1 MVFGPYHDLEYI
13 KLATIIYMYI
23 KMASSEPESIIH
35 TYPKN
40 VMTIV
45 SILNITTKLAF
56 VPTKLALYIAVIFI
70 R

>member
-1 MVFGPYHDLEYI
+1 
-13 KLATIIYMYI
+13 MYI
-23 KMASSEPESIIH
+23 KMASSEPESMIH